1 MNVSV
6 VVAQK
11 MMNKQAH
18 FACSN
23 NLEMMMMM
31 VVGLYSCKIVLVLKG
46 VSLTTDI
53 CLGDNLHTHHF
64 FAWHGIA
71 LSGNWDQSGFCSRNK
86 YHHPFSSSDGHAG
99 QNNFFKS
106 LLKVFCIQSSTNF
119 AASQCLTRANLVN
132 FDNKILPKKTLDVV
146 YEQFCLIFFQIQ
158 APGFS

>member
-64 FAWHGIA
+64 LRMASVGTGIRVDFAQEI
-71 LSGNWDQSGFCSRNK
+71 

-132 FDNKILPKKTLDVV
+132 FDNKILPKKR
-146 YEQFCLIFFQIQ
+146 QMSFMNSF
-158 APGFS
+158 A